1 MNKLS
6 AKELAILVSETQT
19 LLGLYYHKD
28 KWKSI
33 FPTISL
39 LSEKFDH
46 FFESNPN
53 AIQAQLCF
61 YLEKQGYTTNIVIN
75 QIIIVLCICQ
85 SLGINH
91 VIRQQL
97 IAACL
102 CQYICIQKENNA
114 IASNQ
119 KISSQG
125 LKLYQQRN
133 TLALKLMNYA
143 QVPQGI
149 IHTVF
154 NNLTLYKQVISGKKH
169 SALIDINTLIISIAT
184 LLSKDMTLAKNH
196 KAKSLTGAISSLYIT
211 CDQPNVQTILKKLLS
226 YLPCVMPGT
235 KISTQPDC
243 YQIGQ
248 FYKKD
253 KLINLCFTIP
263 EGDNSSKGRFSFT
276 KDQTQ
281 QNRVQ
286 HICHDQGIIF
296 KIWFEPLTN
305 ITSKNEL
312 LLIENLNSKVPLDN
326 IESLKSSL
334 NAKKHHSIEELC
346 ELLNDYPHISQSVC
360 LLASKANR
368 TEQQIESIRHAIM
381 MLGANRTPL
390 LIQKIILELQLDT
403 LGITQWFNL
412 KDKVQSLMLA
422 SEQAAQKI
430 YDFLPEEA
438 SLCILNYCYAV
449 LSEKNNQ
456 IYTLSASKKDIS
468 QDSPFLIETLLGIK
482 NTDEHATANNHNCMP
497 QPWHDAIHNLKKKSA
512 HDAISKPSNQL
523 YCLGIALLCINKIYE
538 PEYDFDAYANE
549 FIADAL
555 KNLKLEG
562 IDSYMNSLLELN
574 FYNQIMLS

>member
-6 AKELAILVSETQT
+6 AKELAMLVSETQT

-33 FPTISL
+33 FPTISH

-53 AIQAQLCF
+53 AMQAQLCF
-61 YLEKQGYTTNIVIN
+61 YLEKQGYTTNLVIN
-75 QIIIVLCICQ
+75 QIIIVLSICQ

-102 CQYICIQKENNA
+102 CQYICIQKESNA

-143 QVPQGI
+143 KVPQGI
-149 IHTVF
+149 IHKVF

-169 SALIDINTLIISIAT
+169 SVLIDINTLIISIST
-184 LLSKDMTLAKNH
+184 LLSKEITLAKNH
-196 KAKSLTGAISSLYIT
+196 KAKSLTAAISSLYIAS
-211 CDQPNVQTILKKLLS
+211 DQSNVQTILKRLLN
-226 YLPCVMPGT
+226 YLPCIMPGT
-235 KISTQPDC
+235 KISIKPDC
-243 YQIGQ
+243 YHIGQ

-253 KLINLCFTIP
+253 KLINLSFTIP
-263 EGDNSSKGRFSFT
+263 EGNNSSKGRFSFT
-276 KDQTQ
+276 KDQTE

-296 KIWFEPLTN
+296 KIWFEPLTS

-312 LLIENLNSKVPLDN
+312 LRIENLNSKVTLDN
-326 IESLKSSL
+326 IESLKICL

-346 ELLNDYPHISQSVC
+346 EQLNDYPHISQSLC
-360 LLASKANR
+360 FLASKANR

-390 LIQKIILELQLDT
+390 LIQKIILELQLDA

-422 SEQAAQKI
+422 SEQAAQEI

-456 IYTLSASKKDIS
+456 IYTLSANKGDIS
-468 QDSPFLIETLLGIK
+468 QGSPFLIETLLGIK
-482 NTDEHATANNHNCMP
+482 NTDEHATTDSHNVMP

-512 HDAISKPSNQL
+512 HDAISKPSNHL

-538 PEYDFDAYANE
+538 PDYDFDAYANE
-549 FIADAL
+549 FIAKAV
-555 KNLKLEG
+555 KSLKLKSV
-562 IDSYMNSLLELN
+562 DKYLNTLLELN
-574 FYNQIMLS
+574 FYDRIDIS